1 MRTKGYLLTAAL
13 LLAAAV
19 SGFARK
25 ETLHIVSTGDVHGCY
40 FDVSSDGGQRK
51 HSLMSVKN
59 YVDSLRAEVGKDNVL
74 LIDAGDILQGDN
86 IAYYYNFV
94 DTVTPHIYP
103 RVAKYMGYDVV
114 TLGNHDIET
123 GHPVYDVLA
132 LAADPSPYPAIPT
145 SPPGFH
151 SIFGMVCCLRICLT
165 VSRKESMR

>member
-51 HSLMSVKN
+51 HSLMSVKY

-86 IAYYYNFV
+86 IAYY
-94 DTVTPHIYP
+94 
-103 RVAKYMGYDVV
+103 
-114 TLGNHDIET
+114 
-123 GHPVYDVLA
+123 
-132 LAADPSPYPAIPT
+132 
-145 SPPGFH
+145 
-151 SIFGMVCCLRICLT
+151 
-165 VSRKESMR
+165 